1 MDFEKLYTEYA
12 DWVYRKCLW
21 YVRSQQ
27 DAQDLTHTIFIDIK
41 DKSSSFRGECS
52 EFTWLYRVTMN
63 HCFSWLRRAYRERER
78 TEPFDETLFSAPSR
92 YASSSDQKMD
102 ISKIMRHAD
111 KKTAQIL
118 YLTAME
124 GLTQEEVAQIIGMTK
139 RALNKRLA
147 AFREKVLRFSGVN

>member
-1 MDFEKLYTEYA
+1 
-12 DWVYRKCLW
+12 
-21 YVRSQQ
+21 
-27 DAQDLTHTIFIDIK
+27 
-41 DKSSSFRGECS
+41 
-52 EFTWLYRVTMN
+52 
-63 HCFSWLRRAYRERER
+63 
-78 TEPFDETLFSAPSR
+78 
-92 YASSSDQKMD
+92 MD